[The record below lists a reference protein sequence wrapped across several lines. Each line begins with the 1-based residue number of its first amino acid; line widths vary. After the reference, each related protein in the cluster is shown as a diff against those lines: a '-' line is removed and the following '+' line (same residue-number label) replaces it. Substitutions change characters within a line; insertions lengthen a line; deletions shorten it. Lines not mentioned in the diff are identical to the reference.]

1 MKTKLKNTVTCHK
14 KVESRNIMLS
24 ERSQKQKNTYFMM
37 PFIRKVPPKGK
48 YTER

>member
-24 ERSQKQKNTYFMM
+24 ERSQKQENTYLG
-37 PFIRKVPPKGK
+37 PRK
-48 YTER
+48 TRITLESQ